1 MKNHIAE
8 ELPARKHAPAAAGSG
23 AAPAGGDKK
32 DDSGKSPEQKAKQ
45 AVYDIRYRARRE
57 DIPLRQAYSQYMQ
70 NSSMGQQERTIV
82 KTKLFGKE
90 GGTMKAED
98 FNPVFKSAASDSLA
112 KALFK
117 VFVEGTES
125 KQEPITLTYLE
136 ELDGAEHRKYKVR
149 VTDKNTK
156 KSYVR
161 YATREKINQLR
172 ANPNIESVEMTGYGE
187 PYEGEKKK
195 GEQTARVASGKGLDP
210 VGKEDS
216 DINNDGKVNKTDGYL
231 KKRRDAIGSAIA
243 TRKEEF
249 IHEAETEDSNNKKI
263 DVMKKGKKN
272 KVVIAPA
279 QDKSVGLMAHNELEG
294 ELIAEK
300 AVSQAQQRFM
310 GMVYAAKKGE
320 KPASPE
326 VAKAAEGMSEKEA
339 KKFAKTKH
347 EGLPEKVKEEM
358 ECGSDDKKKKGEKEE
373 DSRSMNTKINL
384 VRNKLRAMGLKMSYE
399 PEGERLQEE
408 PGDGYL
414 GPAELK
420 IKNPLASDKTRAS
433 SDQRRARQTAAAVQS
448 GQRPTIVG
456 SGSYANQFNAMRSQ
470 SQLNQSFEP
479 EGEQIDE
486 IAPVIAG
493 AAALGAA
500 ALSAKAVS
508 DRMSQVRNKVTSG
521 AKVVPSS
528 KPSFSDIMSTR
539 NQQMGD
545 LLKQNQSYEPEG
557 EVVEERGEFRSL
569 GRADKNDGRN
579 RYMGSAT
586 PEQKREEEQAASEAA
601 ERAKAKLRANLAR
614 EAARKRR

>member
-195 GEQTARVASGKGLDP
+195 GEQTAKVASGKGLDP

-358 ECGSDDKKKKGEKEE
+358 ECGSDDKKKKDEKEE

-399 PEGERLQEE
+399 PEGE
-408 PGDGYL
+408 
-414 GPAELK
+414 
-420 IKNPLASDKTRAS
+420 
-433 SDQRRARQTAAAVQS
+433 
-448 GQRPTIVG
+448 
-456 SGSYANQFNAMRSQ
+456 
-470 SQLNQSFEP
+470 
-479 EGEQIDE
+479 QIDE

-500 ALSAKAVS
+500 ALGAKAVS